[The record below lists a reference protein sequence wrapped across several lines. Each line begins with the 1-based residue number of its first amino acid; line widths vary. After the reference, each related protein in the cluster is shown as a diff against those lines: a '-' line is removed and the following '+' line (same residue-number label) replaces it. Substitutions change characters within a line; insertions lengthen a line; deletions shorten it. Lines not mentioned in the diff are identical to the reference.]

1 MMRHHILSYR
11 THKTICRQPGW
22 PYIHLEILDGVT
34 SVAAVSFQLR
44 VRQHTRV
51 GVSTR
56 KTMSSFKRKYRSPG
70 KSPGF
75 EPGEHWQQL
84 QAAWVNAL
92 VTPVL
97 SGSVVASVTF

>member
-51 GVSTR
+51 GVSDSKNDELIQTQIP
-56 KTMSSFKRKYRSPG
+56 KPG
-70 KSPGF
+70 Q
-75 EPGEHWQQL
+75 EPRL
-84 QAAWVNAL
+84 RAR
-92 VTPVL
+92 
-97 SGSVVASVTF
+97 